1 MVMET
6 PVQIFR
12 EEDMGPKQIPL
23 GTTCSP
29 TCVPACSS
37 TCSPNSSWPPGWD
50 DYENGSVYSDNSAHD
65 SNHTNISPT
74 ISVIITAVYSM
85 VFVVGLVGNALV
97 MFVIIRYTKMKTA
110 TNIYIF
116 NLALADALVTTTMP
130 FQSTEFLMNSWPF
143 GDVLCKIVV
152 SIDYYNMFTS
162 IFTLTMMSVDRY
174 IAVCHPVK
182 ALDFRTPQK
191 AKIINVCIWL
201 LSSSVGIS
209 AIVLGGT
216 KISDGAT
223 ECALQFSSHYWYWD
237 TVMKICVFIFAFIIP
252 VFIIT
257 ICYTLMILR
266 LKSVRLLS
274 GSREKDRNLRRITRL
289 VLVVVAVFIVCWTPI
304 HIFVLVEALVNV
316 PQNIA
321 VVSIYYFCIA
331 LGYTNSSLN
340 PILYAFLD
348 ENFKRCFKDF
358 CFPSKIRMDRQA
370 NSRVGNIVQDP
381 AYTRKTSTKPV

>member
-1 MVMET
+1 MEP
-6 PVQIFR
+6 PVHIFR
-12 EEDMGPKQIPL
+12 EEPP
-23 GTTCSP
+23 
-29 TCVPACSS
+29 S
-37 TCSPNSSWPPGWD
+37 TCSPGPCLLPSSSSWLLGWAEYGNNASGGFED
-50 DYENGSVYSDNSAHD
+50 LQQ
-65 SNHTNISPT
+65 NHTNISPA
-74 ISVIITAVYSM
+74 IPIIITAVYSV
-85 VFVVGLVGNALV
+85 VFVVGLVGNSLV

-116 NLALADALVTTTMP
+116 NLAMADALVTTTMP
-130 FQSTEFLMNSWPF
+130 FQSTEYLMNSWPF
-143 GDVLCKIVV
+143 GDVLCKIVI

-182 ALDFRTPQK
+182 ALDFRTPLK
-191 AKIINVCIWL
+191 AKIINICIWL

-216 KISDGAT
+216 KVREGDT
-223 ECALQFSSHYWYWD
+223 ECSLQFPDPDYMWWD
-237 TVMKICVFIFAFIIP
+237 IFMKICVFVFAFVIP
-252 VFIIT
+252 VLII
-257 ICYTLMILR
+257 IVCYTLMILR

-289 VLVVVAVFIVCWTPI
+289 VLVVVAVFIICWTPI
-304 HIFVLVEALVNV
+304 HIFVLVEALGDV
-316 PQNIA
+316 PHSTAAI
-321 VVSIYYFCIA
+321 SSYYFCIA

-358 CFPSKIRMDRQA
+358 CFPFKMRMDRQST
-370 NSRVGNIVQDP
+370 SRVRNTVQDP
-381 AYTRKTSTKPV
+381 AYLREVDGTNKPV